1 MTVTT
6 CADAYV
12 PPRAEQQSARD
23 RRPRFRETPRCSPDS
38 MDIALVAGG
47 LLGLGLAGLW
57 RVPVSLPLLLELS
70 CGCSVWPLS
79 RARPVAMSVDTL
91 RFILAAFTGLVCSGS
106 VQLGIFLLKRK
117 AELRGL
123 DAKSN
128 ATALDS
134 ANTYIQT
141 LQAGDKAL
149 REERDSLK
157 AELNDERQAS
167 AEALANAQ
175 REVTRLS
182 AELGRAQSDL
192 SVARSQIDELTRQ
205 LGGRHSAS
213 RLNGRRM
220 RG

>member
-1 MTVTT
+1 MSR
-6 CADAYV
+6 D
-12 PPRAEQQSARD
+12 SAMLSRL
-23 RRPRFRETPRCSPDS
+23 
-38 MDIALVAGG
+38 MGVALVAGG
-47 LLGLGLAGLW
+47 LLGLGLW
-57 RVPVSLPLLLELS
+57 RASVFLPSLLELS

-79 RARPVAMSVDTL
+79 CARPAAMSIDTL

-106 VQLGIFLLKRK
+106 VQLVIFLLKRK
-117 AELRGL
+117 AKLRGL

-134 ANTYIQT
+134 ANAYIQT
-141 LQAGDKAL
+141 LQASDKAL

-167 AEALANAQ
+167 AEALANVQ

-192 SVARSQIDELTRQ
+192 SVARSQIDELTRR

-213 RLNGRRM
+213 RSNRA
-220 RG
+220 